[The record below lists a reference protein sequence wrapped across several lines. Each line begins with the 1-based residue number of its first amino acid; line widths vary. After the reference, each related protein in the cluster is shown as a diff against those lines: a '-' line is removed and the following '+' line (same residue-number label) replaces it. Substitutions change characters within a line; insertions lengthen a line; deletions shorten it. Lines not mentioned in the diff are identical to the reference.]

1 MSVSETCPARV
12 CPWDESPEEHAMKTP
27 LTASILAVAALSAAT
42 AHAQAPAAPDYAQG
56 AAPQGA
62 PPDPVMYAQRNLQSL
77 RTRLALAPA
86 QANAWNGFVDA
97 VLHQSRD
104 MQAQMAQ
111 MSQAPTSAPDRMDRM
126 AQMMRRNADGMAGV
140 ARALR
145 QLYSQLDPNQRSI
158 LDQEF
163 SRGPGGAPPQ
173 G

>member
-1 MSVSETCPARV
+1 MKPNAWLAAPMVALATFALPA
-12 CPWDESPEEHAMKTP
+12 A
-27 LTASILAVAALSAAT
+27 
-42 AHAQAPAAPDYAQG
+42 AQAPAPPDYAQD
-56 AAPQGA
+56 AAPRGA
-62 PPDPVMYAQRNLQSL
+62 PPDPIAYAQRNLQSL
-77 RTRLALAPA
+77 RTRLALAPG
-86 QANAWNGFVDA
+86 QANAWNAFVDA
-97 VLHQSRD
+97 VLNQSRD

-158 LDQEF
+158 VDQEF